1 MNRIDAAFAEI
12 RRRGRPGL
20 IAYVTAGYPSVSAT
34 LELVPALAESGAD
47 VIELGI
53 PFSDPLA
60 DGATIQRSTQQALEQ
75 GVTLQRCLDAVA
87 ALRSRGLKA
96 PLVLFGYMNPFLRYG
111 LGRFF
116 TEAERAGVD
125 GVIAVDATLD
135 EAEELVQ
142 AAAPTEVELIQL
154 VAPTTAEE
162 RMERLLRRAQGF
174 VYCVS
179 VAGTTGARGDLP
191 ASLPELVARVKRHTD
206 LPVAV
211 GFGVSK
217 REHIASIGRLC
228 EAAVIGSALVD
239 VIESAPADQLLTRV
253 KAYVEDV
260 TGRQEVPR

>member
-1 MNRIDAAFAEI
+1 MNRIDETFAEI
-12 RRRGRPGL
+12 RERGRPGL
-20 IAYVTAGYPSVSAT
+20 IAYVTAGFPTVEDT
-34 LELVPALAESGAD
+34 LQILPALIEGGAD
-47 VIELGI
+47 IIELGV

-60 DGATIQRSTQQALEQ
+60 DGATIQRSTQRALEQ
-75 GVTLQRCLDAVA
+75 GTTLNTCLELA
-87 ALRSRGLKA
+87 ATLRNQGFNA
-96 PLVLFGYMNPFLRYG
+96 PLVLFGYMNPFLKYG

-116 TEAERAGVD
+116 ANAAASGVD

-135 EAEELVQ
+135 EAEELVE
-142 AAAPTEVELIQL
+142 AANRSPLEMIQL
-154 VAPTTAEE
+154 VAPTTGEA
-162 RMERLLRRAQGF
+162 RLERLLKDAHGF

-191 ASLPELVARVKRHTD
+191 ASLPELVARVKRHTT

-217 REHIASIGRLC
+217 REHIASIGQLC

-239 VIESAPADQLLTRV
+239 VIESAPPDQLLTRV

-260 TGRQEVPR
+260 TGR